1 MTVDGTN
8 EASALEEPSIFS
20 RLPDEVVARLA
31 EDGITSPTPVQQ
43 QSFGPILDGR
53 DILGQS
59 MTGSGKTLAFALPI
73 AVRLAANAAS
83 DRSRPRVLIL
93 TPTRE
98 LAQQVTSVFQ
108 KSLAPLRLRTM
119 VIIGGASYYRQQAQ
133 LEKGVDIVVGTPGRV
148 VDLIKR
154 SSLDMS
160 GMETFVLD
168 EVDQMLDFGFADD
181 LTEIRKAFTSKMQ
194 TVFFSAT
201 LSPVIVNLAREML
214 QDPVEVKIKDRKVP
228 EKIDHGYVF
237 VKSGF
242 KLQALINSLLYHDP
256 GQAIIFCET
265 KKECGEVSA
274 SLIRRGI
281 NAAQLNSDLGQAERQ
296 TTMNRFRHQEIRYL
310 VATNVAARGIDIQE
324 LPLVI
329 NYSVPRDIESYTHRT
344 GRTGRAGASGKA
356 WTIVTPRD
364 VRTYTWLM
372 RQTMVIPEHIEL
384 HNTDEIYRVV
394 AERQIQSLM
403 APRDSDA
410 NQEVIRGVLDKIL
423 EAIPDEAAKPV
434 LAGFLANRLNNLDI
448 YDSSLIRCQTP
459 LVFRNDG
466 RPMPDYPGGPG
477 HQRYRQRNQRTDIR
491 RTNRNDRN
499 K

>member
-194 TVFFSAT
+194 TAIRLT
-201 LSPVIVNLAREML
+201 NSP
-214 QDPVEVKIKDRKVP
+214 
-228 EKIDHGYVF
+228 
-237 VKSGF
+237 
-242 KLQALINSLLYHDP
+242 
-256 GQAIIFCET
+256 T
-265 KKECGEVSA
+265 
-274 SLIRRGI
+274 
-281 NAAQLNSDLGQAERQ
+281 
-296 TTMNRFRHQEIRYL
+296 
-310 VATNVAARGIDIQE
+310 
-324 LPLVI
+324 
-329 NYSVPRDIESYTHRT
+329 
-344 GRTGRAGASGKA
+344 RA
-356 WTIVTPRD
+356 
-364 VRTYTWLM
+364 
-372 RQTMVIPEHIEL
+372 
-384 HNTDEIYRVV
+384 
-394 AERQIQSLM
+394 
-403 APRDSDA
+403 
-410 NQEVIRGVLDKIL
+410 
-423 EAIPDEAAKPV
+423 
-434 LAGFLANRLNNLDI
+434 
-448 YDSSLIRCQTP
+448 
-459 LVFRNDG
+459 
-466 RPMPDYPGGPG
+466 
-477 HQRYRQRNQRTDIR
+477 
-491 RTNRNDRN
+491 
-499 K
+499 